1 MRRIV
6 CDIETNGLLDEL
18 NRIWIAVT
26 HDVDTGEQHIFSEH
40 TDKADGDIDDFI
52 EYFKTV
58 DAVIGHNFIGFD
70 IPAIFKVTGYQFEG
84 EVVDTLILSKLLHF
98 TRYRPKGY
106 PTGHSLGAWGAKLG
120 IKKPDQEQ
128 WLKWE
133 PNMVTRCVEDVRINV
148 DTYYKLRDEASR
160 QPSIANAI
168 KVEHET
174 SKICAGMTRTGW
186 LVDREKL
193 LSNIIYLDSEV
204 ERLRLLVEPLIP
216 KVCIPK
222 DPRCTWEEAN
232 EVLGLVWKKVPTTKM
247 NAAGLP
253 IKVTRVPKLPKVLK
267 SGKYDKHSAL
277 WFGISQMDALGKKTI
292 AGPHSRI
299 SFEPVR
305 LSQHALIKT
314 FLFTQGWVPTVWNFK
329 KCPDTGKTLKDDN
342 HQPIKSSPKLTE
354 DSYDSIKGETGQ
366 YISLHA
372 TLVHRRQTL
381 ENPKDPKKGW
391 LNNLGKDGRLRC
403 DFDTL
408 GAATGRMAHK
418 KLTNVPGTRS
428 VFGKEMRE
436 CFIAPKGKLLIG
448 ADAAGCQLR
457 LLAGLM
463 GDLDYIK
470 TVVEGIE
477 EDDSVQYAGTDID
490 KYVGSDVHTVNGLST
505 GLISQDDHQ
514 WLLDNTPSHKKWHT
528 VRDRVV
534 GGRGRAK
541 NFIYGLLFGAGDA
554 KIGLLVDGTAK
565 DGKRLKDNFFASWPK
580 LKAMVEDLLNEWRAN
595 KAKYKEGWITGVD
608 GRRIYVESE
617 HKCLNYKLQGDE
629 AIFMKYTLVLAD
641 RLIKKN
647 KIDSKWLL
655 IYHDEFESET
665 SPSDKKRVMKI
676 YSHCFAK
683 VGEELGIKCPMSS
696 SPKVGLTWYDIH

>member
-26 HDVDTGEQHIFSEH
+26 HDIDTGEQRIFSEH
-40 TDKADGDIDDFI
+40 TDEADGDIEDFI
-52 EYFKTV
+52 EYFKNTDV
-58 DAVIGHNFIGFD
+58 VIGHNFIGFD
-70 IPAIFKVTGYQFEG
+70 IPAIRKVTGYQFEG

-128 WLKWE
+128 WLRWE
-133 PNMVTRCVEDVRINV
+133 PNMVVRCVEDVKINV
-148 DTYYKLRDEASR
+148 DTYHKLMTEVSR
-160 QPSIANAI
+160 QPDIANAI

-174 SKICAGMTRTGW
+174 SKICAEMTHNGW
-186 LVDREKL
+186 LVDLQKL
-193 LSNIIYLDSEV
+193 KDNISYLDEEI
-204 ERLRLLVEPLIP
+204 ERLRSSVEPLIP
-216 KVCIPK
+216 RVCVPK
-222 DPRCTWEEAN
+222 DPKCTWEEAN
-232 EVLGLVWKKVPTTKM
+232 DTLGGVWKKVPTTKM
-247 NAAGLP
+247 NAAGLA
-253 IKVTRVPKLPKVLK
+253 IKPTRTPKLPKVLK

-277 WFGISQMDALGKKTI
+277 WFGLSQTDAMHTKTI
-292 AGPHSRI
+292 AGAYSRI

-329 KCPDTGKTLKDDN
+329 KCPDTGKILRDDN
-342 HQPIKSSPKLTE
+342 NQPVKSSPKLTE
-354 DSYDSIKGETGQ
+354 DSYDSIKGETGKN
-366 YISLHA
+366 IGRHA

-381 ENPKDPKKGW
+381 ENPKDHTKGW
-391 LNNLGKDGRLRC
+391 LNNLGTDGRLRC

-436 CFIAPKGKLLIG
+436 CFIAPDNRLLIG

-463 GDLDYIK
+463 GDEDYIR
-470 TVVEGIE
+470 TVVDGIE
-477 EDDSVQYAGTDID
+477 EDDDD
-490 KYVGSDVHTVNGLST
+490 NYVGSDVHTVNGLAT
-505 GLISQDDHQ
+505 GLVKLSDHQ
-514 WLLDNTPSHKKWHT
+514 WLLDNDPSHTDWHDY
-528 VRDRVV
+528 RDAVT

-565 DGKRLKDNFFASWPK
+565 DGKRLKENFFASWPK
-580 LKAMVEDLLNEWRAN
+580 LKDMVDALLEEWRSN
-595 KAKYKEGWITGVD
+595 KEKYKEGWITGVD

-629 AIFMKYTLVLAD
+629 AIFMKYTLVKAD

-647 KIDSKWLL
+647 RIDSKWLL

-665 SPSDKKRVMKI
+665 APQDEKKVTKV
-676 YSHCFAK
+676 YSHCFTK
-683 VGEELGIKCPMSS
+683 VGEELKIKCPMSS
-696 SPKVGLTWYDIH
+696 SPKVGLNWYEIH